1 MTRRP
6 ALEPR
11 PPRLRVGRGLEGG
24 PDSIRARFIYPC
36 RALGR
41 RGSGC
46 YGRDMRT
53 ARLSR
58 HLLRTPTR
66 SRSRAQAIDKFTADA
81 TRFACANAGDT
92 LEDANFDQAVANAA
106 ILNLTNEEEWAAAR
120 AKGMG

>member
-1 MTRRP
+1 
-6 ALEPR
+6 
-11 PPRLRVGRGLEGG
+11 
-24 PDSIRARFIYPC
+24 
-36 RALGR
+36 
-41 RGSGC
+41 
-46 YGRDMRT
+46 MRT

-106 ILNLTNEEEWAAAR
+106 ILNLTNEEEWAAAVLGIEHENVKEKEAKILEEEAALEATTPVDGTR
-120 AKGMG
+120 AALLPL